1 MAWRIK
7 LITKSK
13 ALGACV
19 AFLAF
24 LSLTGGV
31 ASSIGVAQSP
41 DFSDFQHHQVPL
53 TLWLTST
60 AFADLFITT
69 FLVNFLWKHQTG
81 FHTRTDSVA
90 DKIISFTVQTGLLT
104 SFAAIADVTL
114 FLIVPHTT
122 LMFIWDFSL
131 SKMYSI
137 CLLAALN
144 ARHEWNILLDRPR
157 PQDLRDDKS
166 GIIKIRKVND
176 LEGLQLY
183 KPENFSQPA
192 PISRPGAAS
201 TKSSATLVSNSR
213 SAKQPHAARAYSH
226 SAPPPPSSS
235 SSRSRSGDPNP
246 RSCSEAG
253 GRGGDSRRARDD
265 RRLPAPPSGRS
276 RTESPPDTRS
286 RGSQPRRIGTGEN
299 HSMAE
304 RLPPVN
310 TVPAAAEPAP
320 TPAPAAELAPAPAA
334 APAPAQRKKKKTTG
348 PRCTWSDEDDEKLVQ
363 KLRELKDLGF
373 QSDSGWKPGTWISC
387 ATVLQGGRGGEKTPD
402 KVADHY
408 TNIKGDFNRV
418 RTIRNQSGFGW
429 DANKQICTASEPV
442 WSAYIARHPKAS
454 KWQSTPFPLY
464 EDMLYLVDGIVATGE
479 GAFHPGIP
487 TITPADVVSSVIDN
501 VLGKSWSQS
510 QSQSQATDEYQ
521 ENDGLAGNLSIET
534 LVNDDL
540 TPSSPV
546 RLLQTPVCS
555 AKRAASR
562 SPQDTGRN
570 RRRRNA
576 EATADLAVALRNVT
590 SSMVVVGSP
599 EIRRQ
604 AISMM
609 EDDNEFSDDKAVTI
623 MKVFQRDSSVAQT
636 YIASASKKRRTALI
650 RSVVED
656 IDSRN

>member
-1 MAWRIK
+1 MGTSDDDASRVPPSSSPPPPFFCQPFYSDLVSLTPLAFIFIFISFVLLPLLLLVIRMSAPSFELLFAPLLFGVVLNAMLFGVFCVLVYSYFHLHKAERGWVRYLVYYLVVMEVINTMCDIGLIYEPLISLHDNPQVTVRSPKLLAADPVVTASPETFPLPRMLRGRQTLISTPTQLFMAWRIK

-31 ASSIGVAQSP
+31 SSSIGVAQSP

-183 KPENFSQPA
+183 KPENFSQSA
-192 PISRPGAAS
+192 PIPRPGAAS

-213 SAKQPHAARAYSH
+213 SAKQPHAARAHSH
-226 SAPPPPSSS
+226 SAPPPSSS

-246 RSCSEAG
+246 RSRSEAG

-265 RRLPAPPSGRS
+265 RRLPALPSGRS

-286 RGSQPRRIGTGEN
+286 RGSQPRRIG
-299 HSMAE
+299 
-304 RLPPVN
+304 
-310 TVPAAAEPAP
+310 
-320 TPAPAAELAPAPAA
+320 
-334 APAPAQRKKKKTTG
+334 
-348 PRCTWSDEDDEKLVQ
+348 
-363 KLRELKDLGF
+363 
-373 QSDSGWKPGTWISC
+373 
-387 ATVLQGGRGGEKTPD
+387 
-402 KVADHY
+402 
-408 TNIKGDFNRV
+408 
-418 RTIRNQSGFGW
+418 
-429 DANKQICTASEPV
+429 
-442 WSAYIARHPKAS
+442 
-454 KWQSTPFPLY
+454 
-464 EDMLYLVDGIVATGE
+464 
-479 GAFHPGIP
+479 
-487 TITPADVVSSVIDN
+487 
-501 VLGKSWSQS
+501 
-510 QSQSQATDEYQ
+510 
-521 ENDGLAGNLSIET
+521 
-534 LVNDDL
+534 
-540 TPSSPV
+540 
-546 RLLQTPVCS
+546 
-555 AKRAASR
+555 
-562 SPQDTGRN
+562 
-570 RRRRNA
+570 
-576 EATADLAVALRNVT
+576 
-590 SSMVVVGSP
+590 
-599 EIRRQ
+599 
-604 AISMM
+604 
-609 EDDNEFSDDKAVTI
+609 
-623 MKVFQRDSSVAQT
+623 
-636 YIASASKKRRTALI
+636 
-650 RSVVED
+650 
-656 IDSRN
+656 